1 MKRLIIALRRYAMSE
16 EYIVSYAIA
25 DLGSIGSKGKLDFY
39 FQTINS
45 KEDEFHHI
53 IMTDIP
59 KRVSSNDIDNAIK
72 TISNAVRELEKKG
85 E

>member
-1 MKRLIIALRRYAMSE
+1 MKRLIKELRRYALFE

-59 KRVSSNDIDNAIK
+59 KRISSNDIDNAIK

>member
-1 MKRLIIALRRYAMSE
+1 MKKLISALKRYALFE
-16 EYIVSYAIA
+16 DYIVSYAID

-72 TISNAVRELEKKG
+72 TISNTLRELEKRD

>member
-1 MKRLIIALRRYAMSE
+1 MKRLIKELKRYTMFE
-16 EYIVSYAIA
+16 EYITTYGFDVFE
-25 DLGSIGSKGKLDFY
+25 SKRKIDFY

-72 TISNAVRELEKKG
+72 TISNTVRELEKRG
-85 E
+85 EW

>member
-1 MKRLIIALRRYAMSE
+1 MKKLISALRRYALFDK
-16 EYIVSYAIA
+16 YIVGYAIV

-45 KEDEFHHI
+45 KEGKFHHI

-59 KRVSSNDIDNAIK
+59 KRVSNADIDNAIK
-72 TISNAVRELEKKG
+72 TISNTVRELEKRG